1 MKFRYKDIDKLQEKN
16 VYHANI
22 NQKEA
27 EVAVLKWAL
36 GCWILPGMEGN
47 NNVKGSIHEEDTPI
61 QTMNVLPASLWGHI
75 SGSGEWNV
83 CGNDVS

>member
-1 MKFRYKDIDKLQEKN
+1 MI
-16 VYHANI
+16 
-22 NQKEA
+22 
-27 EVAVLKWAL
+27 
-36 GCWILPGMEGN
+36 
-47 NNVKGSIHEEDTPI
+47 KGSIHEEDTPI